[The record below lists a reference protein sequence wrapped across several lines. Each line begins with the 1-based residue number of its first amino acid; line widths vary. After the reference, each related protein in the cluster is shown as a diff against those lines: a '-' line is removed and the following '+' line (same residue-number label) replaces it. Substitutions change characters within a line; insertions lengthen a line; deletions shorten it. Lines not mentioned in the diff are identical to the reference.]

1 MDELLDTLAALDIR
15 LRAEDGR
22 LKCSAPA
29 GGIPPAIRDRIAAH
43 KTELLAHLS
52 REHEPIRT
60 VARNGSVPL
69 SFSQRRLLV
78 LEELAGVGAA
88 YILPAVLRLRGAL
101 RQDLLSGALHS
112 IVLRHEVLR
121 TTLGFSDGAFQGLV
135 VPNPGPPLRSY
146 DLRAM
151 EGRSRQEE
159 IERLI
164 DLTTTTPFDLSRD
177 IPFRASLLTTG
188 DQESLLVVAFHHSA
202 ADGWSIGI
210 FQRELAA
217 AYNARRHGLPDE
229 PEPLQIQYAD
239 FAAWQQA
246 RFRGSYGEK
255 RRGYWRKKLE
265 GACHVLALPTDKP
278 RPALQTFNGG
288 SVNFALDGHTA
299 GRLKELA
306 AGAGATL
313 FMALLAGFG
322 VLLCRS
328 CGQDDILV
336 GVPMHN
342 RLRRELEPLIG
353 YFSDTVPVRLL
364 LTGQPTFNELLG
376 RVRNASIGAYENQD
390 IPFDELVNAIR
401 PERDLSRNPL
411 VQVMFALQNA
421 PLHGP
426 RPRLDLDGL
435 LVEAVEVEGE
445 EKFTRLD
452 LEMHLWE
459 SGMGLHGMLFYNS
472 DLFVRETAEKMG
484 GRYCRILRMMAAEP
498 NEWIARMP
506 WLDADE
512 HRIITR
518 EWNATKRPYSSRA
531 TLHGQFHA
539 LAVADPAA
547 PAIVSGGDR
556 LSRGQ
561 LDARSDR
568 IAGWLQRSGV
578 TPGEMVGIF
587 TRRSWCSIAAML
599 AILKAGGVYVPL
611 DPTYPP
617 ARRDFMIEDAGV
629 RTILTDASLRAEL
642 AAWWPGP
649 SLAVD
654 SDDLPEASTIPAK
667 NDPDSLCYLI
677 YTSGST
683 GTPKGVR
690 VRHRGVINMV
700 EAICCRL
707 QPAEDEVW
715 TVFHSHSFD
724 FSVWEI
730 WGALLSGGTLVTVD
744 LDVARNPDDFYQ
756 LAVREGVT
764 LLSLTP
770 TALEQFAACHE
781 QGCRAVPLRHL
792 ACGGES
798 FPSALAA
805 RVLGWGIP
813 LWNFYGPTEATV
825 WASVHRVTP
834 RDLQQ
839 AAIPIGRPFANMSM
853 YILDEHGNPLPPN
866 SPGELCIGGVGVAC
880 GYHNRPEL
888 TREKFTANPF
898 DPEGDSRLYG
908 LYHSGDLARFAH
920 DGTITVL
927 GRMDRQAKLRGFRIE
942 LGEIEHALRAV
953 AGIGQAVAV
962 LKEDGAGV
970 KRIVAYLTAEGEP
983 PTDETVKSRLRES
996 LPEYMIPQTIV
1007 RLAELP
1013 VSANGKIDI
1022 AALPA
1027 PAENQ
1032 TTRDYRAPR
1041 TETEK
1046 ILAAAWSEALGRE
1059 RIGVDDNLFDI
1070 GANSLLVVQVQRKLR
1085 SLFSADLGVTDF
1097 FRYPTLGALAAYLS
1111 EAENRP
1117 EGSNPAEERSAAR
1130 REAMRRRQ
1138 QTMKTQNTRSRNV

>member
-15 LRAEDGR
+15 LRAEDDR
-22 LKCSAPA
+22 LKCNAPM
-29 GGIPPAIRDRIAAH
+29 GGIPPAIRERIAAH
-43 KTELLAHLS
+43 KTELLAHLGQ
-52 REHEPIRT
+52 ENEPIRP

-88 YILPAVLRLRGAL
+88 YILPAVLRLKGPL
-101 RQDLLSGALHS
+101 RQDLLGAALHS
-112 IVLRHEVLR
+112 IVIRHEVLR
-121 TTLGFSDGAFQGLV
+121 TTLSFSDGSFQGLV
-135 VPNPGPPLRSY
+135 VPDPGSPLRSY

-151 EGRSRQEE
+151 DGRSRREE

-164 DLTTTTPFDLSRD
+164 DRTIKTPFDLSRD
-177 IPFRASLLTTG
+177 IPLRASLLTTG
-188 DQESLLVVAFHHSA
+188 DHESLLIVAFHHSA

-217 AYNARRHGLPDE
+217 AYNGRLRGLPDE
-229 PEPLQIQYAD
+229 PEPLKIQYAD
-239 FAAWQQA
+239 FAAWQQG
-246 RFRGSYGEK
+246 RFRGAYGEK
-255 RRGYWRKKLE
+255 RRSYWRKELE
-265 GACHVLALPTDKP
+265 GACHALALPTDTP
-278 RPALQTFNGG
+278 RPTLQTFSGG
-288 SVNFALDGHTA
+288 SVNFALDGPTA

-313 FMALLAGFG
+313 FMTLLAGFG
-322 VLLCRS
+322 VLLGRS

-336 GVPMHN
+336 GIPMHN

-353 YFSDTVPVRLL
+353 YFSDTVPLRLR
-364 LTGQPTFNELLG
+364 LTGQPTYLELLG
-376 RVRNASIGAYENQD
+376 RVRKTSIGAYENQD

-426 RPRLDLDGL
+426 QPQLDLDGL
-435 LVEAVEVEGE
+435 LVEAVEVEQ
-445 EKFTRLD
+445 KFTRLD

-459 SGMGLHGMLFYNS
+459 SVTGLRGTLFYNR
-472 DLFVRETAEKMG
+472 DLFVRETVEKICR
-484 GRYCRILRMMAAEP
+484 RYRRILETMAAEP
-498 NEWIARMP
+498 NESIARMV

-512 HRIITR
+512 HRIITQ

-531 TLHGQFHA
+531 TLHGRFQA
-539 LAVADPAA
+539 LALANPAA
-547 PAIVSGGDR
+547 PAIVSGRDR

-561 LDARSDR
+561 LDACAER
-568 IAGWLQRSGV
+568 IAGWLQNSGV
-578 TPGEMVGIF
+578 RPGEMVGIF

-599 AILKAGGVYVPL
+599 AILKAEAVYVPL

-629 RTILTDASLRAEL
+629 RTILTDSSLQADL
-642 AAWWPGP
+642 AAWWHGP

-654 SDDLPEASTIPAK
+654 SDDLPETPAIQAK
-667 NDPDSLCYLI
+667 SHPDSLCYLI

-700 EAICCRL
+700 EVICSQL
-707 QPAEDEVW
+707 KPSGDEVW

-724 FSVWEI
+724 LSVWEI

-744 LDVARNPDDFYQ
+744 LDVARNPDDFYE

-764 LLSLTP
+764 LISLTP

-781 QGCRAVPLRHL
+781 QGGRRVPLRHL

-834 RDLQQ
+834 MDLQQ
-839 AAIPIGRPFANMSM
+839 ATIPIGRPFANMSM
-853 YILDEHGNPLPPN
+853 YILDGQGNPLPPN

-898 DPEGDSRLYG
+898 DPEGDSRLY
-908 LYHSGDLARFAH
+908 HTGDLARFAH
-920 DGTITVL
+920 DGIITVL

-942 LGEIEHALRAV
+942 LGEIEHGLRAL

-962 LKEDGAGV
+962 LREDGAGM
-970 KRIVAYLTAEGEP
+970 KKIVAYLVAEGNP
-983 PTDETVKSRLRES
+983 PADETVKSRLRET
-996 LPEYMIPQTIV
+996 LPEYMIPQTMV
-1007 RLAELP
+1007 WLAALP

-1022 AALPA
+1022 AALPV

-1032 TTRDYRAPR
+1032 STRDYRAPR

-1046 ILAAAWSEALGRE
+1046 LLATVWSEALGRE

-1085 SLFSADLGVTDF
+1085 SFFTGDLVVTDF
-1097 FRYPTLGALAAYLS
+1097 FRYPTLGAMAAYLS
-1111 EAENRP
+1111 ETERAP

-1130 REAMRRRQ
+1130 REAMRRQQ
-1138 QTMKTQNTRSRNV
+1138 QTMKHTRSRNV

>member
-22 LKCSAPA
+22 LKCNAPA

-43 KTELLAHLS
+43 KTQLLDHLS
-52 REHEPIRT
+52 RETEPIRT
-60 VARNGSVPL
+60 VARNGTVPL

-88 YILPAVLRLRGAL
+88 YILPAVLRLRGTL
-101 RQDLLSGALHS
+101 REDLLIASLHS
-112 IVLRHEVLR
+112 IVIRHEVLR
-121 TTLGFSDGAFQGLV
+121 TTLGFSDGSFQGLV
-135 VPNPGPPLRSY
+135 VPDPGPPLRCY

-151 EGRSRQEE
+151 DGRSKQEE

-164 DLTTTTPFDLSRD
+164 DRTIKTPFDLSRD
-177 IPFRASLLTTG
+177 IPLRASLLATG
-188 DQESLLVVAFHHSA
+188 DHEFLLVVAFHHSA

-217 AYNARRHGLPDE
+217 AYNGRLRGLPNE
-229 PEPLQIQYAD
+229 PEPLKIQYAD
-239 FAAWQQA
+239 FAAWQQG
-246 RFRGSYGEK
+246 RFRGSYGEQRK
-255 RRGYWRKKLE
+255 NYWRKELE
-265 GACHVLALPTDKP
+265 GVSHALALPTDRP

-288 SVNFALDGHTA
+288 SVHFDIDGGTA
-299 GRLKELA
+299 GRLKEIA

-313 FMALLAGFG
+313 FMTLLAGFG

-336 GVPMHN
+336 GIPMHN

-353 YFSDTVPVRLL
+353 YFSDTVPLRLR
-364 LTGQPTFNELLG
+364 LTGQPTYVELLH

-390 IPFDELVNAIR
+390 IPFDELVNAIG

-426 RPRLDLDGL
+426 QPQLDLDGL
-435 LVEAVEVEGE
+435 LVEAVEVEQ
-445 EKFTRLD
+445 KFTRLD

-459 SGMGLHGMLFYNS
+459 GGTGLCGTLFYNT
-472 DLFVRETAEKMG
+472 DLFDRETVEKMG
-484 GRYCRILRMMAAEP
+484 ERYRRILQTMAARPDER
-498 NEWIARMP
+498 ITRMV

-518 EWNATKRPYSSRA
+518 EWNATRQPYSSRA
-531 TLHGQFHA
+531 TLHGQFRA
-539 LAVADPAA
+539 LAVADPNA
-547 PAIVSGGDR
+547 PAIVSGSDR

-561 LDARSDR
+561 LDACADR
-568 IAGWLQRSGV
+568 IAGWLRRSGV
-578 TPGEMVGIF
+578 TPGDMVGIF

-599 AILKAGGVYVPL
+599 AILKADGVYVPL

-629 RTILTDASLRAEL
+629 RTILTDSSLREGL

-654 SDDLPEASTIPAK
+654 TDDLPDSPAITGK
-667 NDPDSLCYLI
+667 SDPDSLCYLI

-690 VRHRGVINMV
+690 VQHRGVINMV
-700 EAICCRL
+700 EAICSQLR
-707 QPAEDEVW
+707 PAGDEVW

-724 FSVWEI
+724 LSVWEI

-744 LDVARNPDDFYQ
+744 LDVARNPDAFYEM
-756 LAVREGVT
+756 AAREGVT

-781 QGCRAVPLRHL
+781 QGRRAVPLRHL

-798 FPSALAA
+798 FPSALAD
-805 RVLGWGIP
+805 RVLDWGIP
-813 LWNFYGPTEATV
+813 LWNFYGPTETTV

-834 RDLQQ
+834 RDLHQ
-839 AAIPIGRPFANMSM
+839 ATIPIGRPLANMSM
-853 YILDEHGNPLPPN
+853 YILDENGNPLPPN
-866 SPGELCIGGVGVAC
+866 SLGELCIGGVGVAC

-898 DPEGDSRLYG
+898 DPEGDSRLY
-908 LYHSGDLARFAH
+908 HTGDLARFAH
-920 DGTITVL
+920 DGIITVL

-942 LGEIEHALRAV
+942 LGEIEHCLRAL

-962 LKEDGAGV
+962 LKEDIAGV
-970 KRIVAYLTAEGEP
+970 KKIIAYLVAEGADFP
-983 PTDETVKSRLRES
+983 ADASVKSRLRET
-996 LPEYMIPQTIV
+996 LPEYMIPQMIV
-1007 RLAELP
+1007 WLAELP
-1013 VSANGKIDI
+1013 VSTNGKIDI

-1032 TTRDYRAPR
+1032 STRDYRAPR
-1041 TETEK
+1041 TATEK
-1046 ILAAAWSEALGRE
+1046 LLAAVWSEALGRE

-1070 GANSLLVVQVQRKLR
+1070 GANSLLIVQVQRKLR
-1085 SLFSADLGVTDF
+1085 SLFASDLVVTDF

-1111 EAENRP
+1111 ETQRGP
-1117 EGSNPAEERSAAR
+1117 EASNPSEQRSLAR

-1138 QTMKTQNTRSRNV
+1138 QTMKHNRSRNV